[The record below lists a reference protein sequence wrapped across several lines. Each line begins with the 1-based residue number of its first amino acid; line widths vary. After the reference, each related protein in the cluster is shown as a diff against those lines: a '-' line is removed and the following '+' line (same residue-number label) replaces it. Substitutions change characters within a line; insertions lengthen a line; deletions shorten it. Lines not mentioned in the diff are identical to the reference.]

1 MLSAHGEH
9 PETQAEFDIVSV
21 IDTLVSNRYLIACI
35 ALCFGLAATAW
46 SFLSQPQY
54 QADIVVQV
62 EDSPAG
68 AATGSVVGD
77 VGSLFDI
84 HATAAAEAQIL
95 ASRLVITNTVDTLRL
110 YIDATPKRFPVIGDF
125 VSRFNRGVTAP
136 GVFGIG
142 GYAWGDE
149 SIDVVRFDVPQEF
162 EDDSFTLTLG
172 EGGRY
177 RLAGSAL
184 DTPGNQAAGT
194 IGTQAAFATRHGPV
208 MLLVNGADAQPGTRF
223 TLRRHSRL
231 KTINDLQAALDVQ
244 EKVKQ
249 SGVLVA
255 TLTGGDPQALRR
267 TLQEI
272 GDQYVRQN
280 VERKS
285 VDAAQSLAFL
295 HAQLPMVKGRV
306 EEAEQRYT
314 ALRDARGTVDLN
326 EEAKLALQQSVEA
339 KTALLTLQQKRA
351 ELATRFNGAHPGMVA
366 IDRQIG
372 ALRAQ
377 QASVDAALARL
388 PDLQQQTAR
397 LMLDVKVDTD
407 LYTTLLNNAQQL
419 ELLKA
424 GKVGNVRV
432 VDAPVAP
439 EDPVRPKRA
448 VVIAAGVLAG
458 LMIGMV
464 CAFVRDLLFGGVTSA
479 DEIERNLGL
488 DVFAS
493 IPFSV
498 AQGTLNGEPAAAR
511 LGASLLAEAVP
522 RDAAVESL
530 RSLRTALH
538 FSRFDGACPTL
549 LMTGAAPSAGKSF
562 IAANLGALLAT
573 GGKRVLLVD
582 GDLRRGHLHR
592 YFGAPALPGLA
603 ELLAGSATERDA
615 VQRLEHPRLDFIGAG
630 GAALHPDELLMSER
644 LGTLFEQ
651 FRARYDYILID
662 APPLLAVADA
672 ALLGRCANVV
682 MLVAKASETRIGE
695 LRESLKRLEHA
706 GLRASG
712 VVLNGVA
719 ARSARLAYGSKYG
732 SYRFTHYDY
741 SRQQEPRAQ
750 RGWLDALRS
759 RWSR

>member
-9 PETQAEFDIVSV
+9 PATQAEFDLVSV
-21 IDTLVSNRYLIACI
+21 IDTIVSNRYLIICI
-35 ALCFGLAATAW
+35 TLCFALAATAW
-46 SFLSQPQY
+46 SFLSHPQY

-62 EDSPAG
+62 EDSSASG
-68 AATGSVVGD
+68 GTTSLVGD

-84 HATAAAEAQIL
+84 RSTAAAEAQIL

-110 YIDATPKRFPVIGDF
+110 YVEAKPKRFPLIGDF
-125 VSRFNRGVTAP
+125 ISRFNRGVTAP

-142 GYAWGDE
+142 GYAWGEE

-162 EDDSFTLTLG
+162 EDDRFTLTL
-172 EGGRY
+172 EDRAHY
-177 RLAGSAL
+177 RLTGSDL
-184 DTPGNQAAGT
+184 DEVAHGT
-194 IGTQAAFATRHGPV
+194 IGVQAAFATRHGPV
-208 MLLVNGADAQPGTRF
+208 MLLVNSVDAQPGTRF
-223 TLRRHSRL
+223 TLKRHSRL
-231 KTINDLQAALDVQ
+231 RTINDLQTALDVQ

-255 TLTGGDPQALRR
+255 TLSGGDPQALRR

-285 VDAAQSLAFL
+285 ADAAQSLAFL
-295 HAQLPMVKGRV
+295 HAQLPMVKARL
-306 EEAEQRYT
+306 ETAEQRYT
-314 ALRDARGTVDLN
+314 ALRDAHGTVDLT

-351 ELATRFNGAHPGMVA
+351 DLATRFNGAHPGMVA
-366 IDRQIG
+366 IDRQIA
-372 ALRAQ
+372 ALHTQ
-377 QASVDAALARL
+377 QASVDTALARL
-388 PDLQQQTAR
+388 PGLQQQTAR

-407 LYTTLLNNAQQL
+407 LYTTLLNSAQQL

-432 VDAPVAP
+432 VDVPVAP
-439 EDPVRPKRA
+439 EDPVKPKRA
-448 VVIAAGVLAG
+448 VVIAAGALAG
-458 LMIGMV
+458 LVIGMV
-464 CAFVRDLLFGGVTSA
+464 FAFARDLLFGGVTSA

-493 IPFSV
+493 IPFSA
-498 AQGTLNGEPAAAR
+498 AQGTLNAEPPAAR
-511 LGASLLAEAVP
+511 LGAALLAEAVP

-538 FSRFDGACPTL
+538 FSRFDGQCPIL

-562 IAANLGALLAT
+562 VAANLGALLAT
-573 GGKRVLLVD
+573 GGKRVLVVD

-592 YFGAPALPGLA
+592 YFGAQVMPGLA
-603 ELLAGSATERDA
+603 DLLDGSAVEQA
-615 VQRLEHPRLDFIGAG
+615 VLQRLEHPRLDFIAAG
-630 GAALHPDELLMSER
+630 GAALHPDELLMSDQVDAMFAR
-644 LGTLFEQ
+644 LRTQ
-651 FRARYDYILID
+651 YDYILID

-672 ALLGRCANVV
+672 ALLGRCANLVL
-682 MLVAKASETRIGE
+682 LVAKAGETRIGD
-695 LRESLKRLEHA
+695 LHESLKRLDHA

-719 ARSARLAYGSKYG
+719 ARPAHLAYGSKYG
-732 SYRFTHYDY
+732 GYRFTHYDY
-741 SRQQEPRAQ
+741 GREDEPRAR
-750 RGWLDALRS
+750 RGWLDALRGRRS
-759 RWSR
+759 K